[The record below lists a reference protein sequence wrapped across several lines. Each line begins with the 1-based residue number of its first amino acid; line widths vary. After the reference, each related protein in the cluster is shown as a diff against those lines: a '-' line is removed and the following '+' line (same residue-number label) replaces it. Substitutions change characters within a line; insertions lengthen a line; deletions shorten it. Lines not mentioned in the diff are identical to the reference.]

1 MVKLTKF
8 KGILLI
14 YIKFGLI
21 NHLTVSS
28 RCLFFLFLT
37 FGLTV
42 SKPLLIH
49 AQDLNYTHY
58 TVESGLLL
66 PSNEVYG
73 ILFDK
78 NKVLWATT
86 DRGVWRYDGYSPRQF
101 TVADGLKENANFRIF
116 SDTLGRIW
124 VSSINNYLY
133 QIAGDS
139 VQMHPMSES
148 IHKMGSSSGFI
159 QQITEN
165 TDSSIY
171 LSFNRPG
178 LIRFKYGELP
188 YKINSH
194 RINHENAS
202 VGIHY
207 KPDEYYWDMIKIP
220 DTNQHLKTTVTAQKD
235 WIYLTCGLLDPKNN
249 YRKDLS
255 PIGENEFLF
264 SYSNKVFH
272 IKDGKL
278 KGEHAFS
285 NDIIALYTDKK
296 GNFWIGLEKEGV
308 LRYLKRDLKSVP
320 QRYLQGESVSGIA
333 EDHEGNYW
341 FATTTNGVFQAN
353 TLDISVFQN
362 VTTNVKD
369 NIITA
374 MTSDGENVYLGTQT
388 GLLLKG
394 TELLN
399 QNYFFHPINIPDV
412 DGPIRKL
419 FFTPEKHLIVYNN
432 HLMEIDTLGQF
443 RGIRKIEAYPYDYIR
458 QQNGEWLASFTSE
471 IDVIKNNRIIR
482 RWDKE
487 TIKKQYPTDSS
498 LVPGL
503 NRVRTLFL
511 DSGGRLWTGSQK
523 SGLFTYQDSIIFHW
537 EKKDSLF
544 GKRIHDI
551 VQAGE
556 NIWVSIA
563 DYGLAVIRPDSS
575 FFRITQKD
583 GLSSDIIDVM
593 FAENDSVVWAGTNN
607 GLNRITLKHGS
618 KKPDSI
624 AYYTMREGLPSNR
637 IFQIIKHKNNI
648 WISTTHGAI
657 RLNPEFTKPLD
668 IPPKLVPGPLLVNGK
683 SRELTDSIVLGRYD
697 KNLVFKYKAITYRKP
712 STLRYRYRLIGI
724 DNEYIITNNLESQY
738 PDLTYGNYTFCINAS
753 YNDTFDPAT
762 EKKFS
767 IQIQRN
773 WYETHLARVLSGLLL
788 LGLIFIVFRLIL
800 KETKKRELE
809 KRQLLHAEKRSLL
822 SQMNPHFIFN
832 SLNSIQHFII
842 QNDQFQANNYLTN
855 FSGLIRR
862 ILENSKKNLIPLNE
876 EISTLTLY
884 LSMEKL
890 RFENEFEYQIIKDN
904 RIDYC
909 ETMIPPML
917 LQPFVENAIW
927 HGLMPLK
934 TKGSLIISFTFNDD
948 FFQCRIEDNGIGR
961 EKASKIKGKKEP
973 HVSTGIQN
981 VQERIE
987 LLNKMNK
994 KKIHLTITDLRRA
1007 NGTPSGTLVEIVLPI
1022 DIKL

>member
-1 MVKLTKF
+1 
-8 KGILLI
+8 
-14 YIKFGLI
+14 
-21 NHLTVSS
+21 VSS
-28 RCLFFLFLT
+28 RYLFFLFLAL
-37 FGLTV
+37 GLTV

-58 TVESGLLL
+58 TVESGLLF

-78 NKVLWATT
+78 DNVLWATT
-86 DRGVWRYDGYSPRQF
+86 DRGVWRYDGYTSRQF
-101 TVADGLKENANFRIF
+101 TVTDGLKENTNFRIF

-133 QIAGDS
+133 QIVGDS

-148 IHKMGSSSGFI
+148 IHKIGNSSGFI

-165 TDSSIY
+165 TDGSIY

-178 LIRFKYGELP
+178 LIRFKNGELP
-188 YKINSH
+188 YKINSQ

-207 KPDEYYWDMIKIP
+207 KPDEYYWDMIRIP
-220 DTNQHLKTTVTAQKD
+220 DTNRHLKTTVTASKD
-235 WIYLTCGLLDPKNN
+235 WVYLTCGLMDQKNN
-249 YRKDLS
+249 FRKDLC

-278 KGEHAFS
+278 KGEQAFS
-285 NDIIALYTDKK
+285 NDIIDVYADKK
-296 GNFWIGLEKEGV
+296 GDFWIGLEKEGV
-308 LRYLKRDLKSVP
+308 LRYLKGDLKSAP
-320 QRYLQGESVSGIA
+320 LRYLYGESISGIA
-333 EDHEGNYW
+333 QDHEGNYW
-341 FATTTNGVFQAN
+341 FSSTTNGIFQTN
-353 TLDISVFQN
+353 TLDITVFEN
-362 VTTNVKD
+362 ATSDVKD

-399 QNYFFHPINIPDV
+399 QNYFFHPINIPAV

-432 HLMEIDTLGQF
+432 HLVEIDTLGQF
-443 RGIRKIEAYPYDYIR
+443 RGIKKIEAYPYDYIR
-458 QQNGEWLASFTSE
+458 QQNGEWLASFTG
-471 IDVIKNNRIIR
+471 VIFVVKNDRIVG
-482 RWDKE
+482 RWDTE
-487 TIKKQYPTDSS
+487 AIQRAFPTESN
-498 LVPGL
+498 LL
-503 NRVRTLFL
+503 HAINRVRCMFL
-511 DSGGRLWTGSQK
+511 DSGGRLWTGSQN
-523 SGLFTYQDSIIFHW
+523 SGLFSSQDSVIFPW
-537 EKKDSLF
+537 VKKDSLF
-544 GKRIHDI
+544 GKRTHDI

-563 DYGLAVIRPDSS
+563 DYGLAVLFPDSS
-575 FFRITQKD
+575 FIRITQKD
-583 GLSSDIIDVM
+583 SLSSDIIEVL

-607 GLNRITLKHGS
+607 GLNRITLKQGS

-648 WISTTHGAI
+648 WICTTHGAI

-683 SRELTDSIVLGRYD
+683 SRELTDSIVLGPND
-697 KNLVFKYKAITYRKP
+697 KNLVFKFKAITYRKP

-724 DNEYIITNNLESQY
+724 DKEYIITTNLESRY
-738 PDLTYGNYTFCINAS
+738 HDLNYGNYTFYLNAS
-753 YNDTFDPAT
+753 YNGVFDPAT

-767 IQIQRN
+767 IQIQRH
-773 WYETHLARVLSGLLL
+773 WYETRLARVLFILLL
-788 LGLIFIVFRLIL
+788 LALIFTVFRLIL
-800 KETKKRELE
+800 KATKKRELE
-809 KRQLLHAEKRSLL
+809 KRQLLQAEKRSLL
-822 SQMNPHFIFN
+822 SQMNSHFIFN
-832 SLNSIQHFII
+832 SLNSIQHFIV
-842 QNDQFQANNYLTN
+842 QNDEFQANNYLTN
-855 FSGLIRR
+855 FSGLIRK
-862 ILENSKKNLIPLNE
+862 ILENSKKNLIPLHE
-876 EISTLTLY
+876 EISTLSLY

-904 RIDYC
+904 RIDYY

-934 TKGSLIISFTFNDD
+934 TKGTLIISFTANND
-948 FFQCRIEDNGIGR
+948 FFHFRIEDNGIGR
-961 EKASKIKGKKEP
+961 EKALIIKGKKEP

-987 LLNKMNK
+987 LLNKINK
-994 KKIHLTITDLRRA
+994 KKIHLTITDLRRSD
-1007 NGTPSGTLVEIVLPI
+1007 GTPSGTLVEIVLPI